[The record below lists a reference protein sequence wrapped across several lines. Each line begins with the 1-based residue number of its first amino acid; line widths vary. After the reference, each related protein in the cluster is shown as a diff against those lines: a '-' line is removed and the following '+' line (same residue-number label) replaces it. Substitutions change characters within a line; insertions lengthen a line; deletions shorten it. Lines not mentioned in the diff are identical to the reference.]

1 MTTYKM
7 TTISNGTRIRTEPNT
22 AGSILASVN
31 ANVTVQGDELFT
43 ATVPL
48 SNSAGTYQYVG
59 DKWLKVSY
67 NGVTGWMAYIHKAYA
82 ICNNFEVVST
92 TPPTDPPP
100 VPSPVFPESFTLT
113 DPSGRKAHYEF
124 VREIE

>member
-43 ATVPL
+43 ATAPL

-100 VPSPVFPESFTLT
+100 VVQFPQSFILT
-113 DPSGRKAHYEF
+113 DPATGKKAEFVF